1 MLDELLLRLVVSGGG
16 WDALNGRWLPVGLL
30 PLLLLLRCSVW
41 LLTIRLL
48 TIGGLLSVGRLP
60 RRGLTRRC
68 AILLRRILSWG
79 RLALPLL
86 LRGRS
91 ITSALRRRGLLSAI
105 LARRR
110 LISLVALGR
119 WLLAR
124 ILLRGR
130 LAIRRLAVWRLL
142 AILSRRRGS
151 RGTRR
156 RLLKL
161 SRRRLLILA
170 LGKRSRGA
178 RRGLLI
184 IAALRRGRLLP
195 VWRLRTHT
203 WNRKT
208 KSEEDDSGDD
218 VLESDSD
225 S

>member
-1 MLDELLLRLVVSGGG
+1 
-16 WDALNGRWLPVGLL
+16 
-30 PLLLLLRCSVW
+30 
-41 LLTIRLL
+41 LL
-48 TIGGLLSVGRLP
+48 TIGGLLSVGRLS

-68 AILLRRILSWG
+68 AILLRRILSLG

-119 WLLAR
+119 WLLA
-124 ILLRGR
+124 
-130 LAIRRLAVWRLL
+130 IRRLAIWRLL

-151 RGTRR
+151 RSTRR
-156 RLLKL
+156 RLLIL

-170 LGKRSRGA
+170 LGRSSRGA
-178 RRGLLI
+178 GRGLLI

-195 VWRLRTHT
+195 VWRLRTHI
-203 WNRKT
+203 WNRRT
-208 KSEEDDSGDD
+208 KSEEDDGGGDM
-218 VLESDSD
+218 LESSSD